1 MRTSIRK
8 NIFKFIKG
16 VKIIWKKKIKE
27 LEQEYFYLKMQDH
40 WDSSDYRY
48 ANELREEIKRCK
60 DAIKQK
66 IPTT

>member
-1 MRTSIRK
+1 MEE
-8 NIFKFIKG
+8 
-16 VKIIWKKKIKE
+16 KIKE